1 MLKKMVWLVGLI
13 GIFSFM
19 VVSPSYA
26 QPGMGRGQGAGLG
39 QGMQSGRT
47 FDPKTVETMN
57 GEVATVEKGV
67 QGQRMSYEVRFSLK
81 TDKETIPVILGPS
94 WYVDKQDFK
103 IEPKDTVEVTGSRIT
118 VDGQPSIIAAEVKK
132 GAQLL
137 KLRDATGIPVWAG
150 QGRNQ

>member
-1 MLKKMVWLVGLI
+1 MSKKMAWLVGLI

-19 VVSPSYA
+19 VVSQSYA

-39 QGMQSGRT
+39 KGMQSGRM
-47 FDPKTVETMN
+47 FDPKTIETIS

-67 QGQRMSYEVRFSLK
+67 QGKRMSYEVRFSLK

-94 WYVDKQDFK
+94 WYIDKQDLK
-103 IEPKDTVEVTGSRIT
+103 IVPKDTIEVKGSRVT
-118 VDGQPSIIAAEVKK
+118 VDGQPSLIASEVKK
-132 GAQLL
+132 GDKLL

>member
-1 MLKKMVWLVGLI
+1 
-13 GIFSFM
+13 
-19 VVSPSYA
+19 
-26 QPGMGRGQGAGLG
+26 
-39 QGMQSGRT
+39 MQSGRT